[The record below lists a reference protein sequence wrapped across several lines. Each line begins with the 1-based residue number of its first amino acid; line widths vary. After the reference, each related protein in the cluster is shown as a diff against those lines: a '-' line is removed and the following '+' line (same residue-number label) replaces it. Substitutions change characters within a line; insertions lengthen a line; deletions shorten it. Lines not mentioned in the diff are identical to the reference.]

1 MGTPRVTSQKR
12 LNLLFIETSCLGIKT
27 HKACVQILSLALSSY
42 VALGKLLNLSVPVS
56 SSFKQEQLPCQ
67 RVA

>member
-1 MGTPRVTSQKR
+1 MTSQEK

-27 HKACVQILSLALSSY
+27 PKACAQILSLALSSN
-42 VALGKLLNLSVPVS
+42 VASGELLNFSVPIS
-56 SSFKQEQLPCQ
+56 SSFNQEQLSCQ